1 MENKNIINNLII
13 KQINESD
20 ALAFDKDFI
29 SKSHDVNF
37 DILGKAFKGTGKI
50 YAKLKMAVESNT
62 CMSENCQYEYD
73 QLKRLQQAPK
83 EALEFLELLLS
94 QLEITEDPNF
104 DPNNNYEYTAAN
116 CIFKEKPGFS
126 KSDGYDVIMNLLEDG
141 SQELIFIGPLFEKPL
156 VINSVA
162 LYALSEAGST
172 LVSETPDINEEMLIL
187 LTKVGL
193 FDPSDILEDGTLSPT
208 ATIADEFI
216 LKNSDGSYDYEIVD
230 IGNGKGRNIL
240 KFDLDKINKKA
251 TPFINAEVAGLL
263 SEEQSAVAAWNV
275 YISRGI
281 TQNEDDQMVQN
292 ANAGSLSW
300 SYTKDLP
307 LTQDKKVLFE
317 TKYKDYFYNNYLT
330 PFLTNQL
337 PTVEEDSAVFDLAEA
352 RKAKAQKF
360 LQDNNLN

>member
-37 DILGKAFKGTGKI
+37 DILGKAFKGTGKV
-50 YAKLKMAVESNT
+50 YAKLKIAIENNT
-62 CMSENCQYEYD
+62 CVSENCQYEYE

-83 EALEFLELLLS
+83 EALEFLGLLLS
-94 QLEITEDPNF
+94 QLETTEDPNF

-126 KSDGYDVIMNLLEDG
+126 KSDGYNVIMNLLEDG

-162 LYALSEAGST
+162 LYALNEVGST
-172 LVSETPDINEEMLIL
+172 LVSETPDINEEMLTL

-208 ATIADEFI
+208 ATIADTFI
-216 LKNSDGSYDYEIVD
+216 LKNPDGSYDYEIVD

-251 TPFINAEVAGLL
+251 TPFISAEVGGLL
-263 SEEQSAVAAWNV
+263 SDEQSTVAAWNV
-275 YISRGI
+275 Y
-281 TQNEDDQMVQN
+281 
-292 ANAGSLSW
+292 LSEGKYW
-300 SYTKDLP
+300 SYTEDLP
-307 LTQDKKVLFE
+307 LTQDKKDLFE
-317 TKYKDYFYNNYLT
+317 IKYKDYFYNNYLT

>member
-29 SKSHDVNF
+29 SRSHDVNF

-50 YAKLKMAVESNT
+50 YAKIKIAIENNA
-62 CMSENCQYEYD
+62 CMSEDCKYEYE
-73 QLKRLQQAPK
+73 QLKRLQQAPQ
-83 EALEFLELLLS
+83 ETLEFLELLLS
-94 QLEITEDPNF
+94 QLETTEDSNF
-104 DPNNNYEYTAAN
+104 DPNNDYRYTVAN

-126 KSDGYDVIMNLLEDG
+126 KTDGYDVIMNLLEDG
-141 SQELIFIGPLFEKPL
+141 SQELIFTGPMFEEPL

-162 LYALSEAGST
+162 LISLNESGTT
-172 LVSETPDINEEMLIL
+172 LVSETPNITEEMMTL

-208 ATIADEFI
+208 AVIADEFI
-216 LKNSDGSYDYEIVD
+216 LKNPDGSYDYEIVD
-230 IGNGKGRNIL
+230 IGDGKGRNVL
-240 KFDLDKINKKA
+240 KFDLDKINRKS
-251 TPFINAEVAGLL
+251 TPFISAEVAGLMS
-263 SEEQSAVAAWNV
+263 SEQETIAAWNV
-275 YISRGI
+275 Y
-281 TQNEDDQMVQN
+281 
-292 ANAGSLSW
+292 LSEGKYW
-300 SYTKDLP
+300 SYEKDLP
-307 LTQDKKVLFE
+307 LTQDKKDLFE
-317 TKYKDYFYNNYLT
+317 VKYKDYFYNNYLT

-337 PTVEEDSAVFDLAEA
+337 PTVEEDSAVFDLVEG

>member
-29 SKSHDVNF
+29 SRSHDVNF

-50 YAKLKMAVESNT
+50 YAKIKIAIENNT
-62 CMSENCQYEYD
+62 CMSEDCKYEYE
-73 QLKRLQQAPK
+73 QLKRLQQAPQ
-83 EALEFLELLLS
+83 ETLEFLELLLS
-94 QLEITEDPNF
+94 QLETTEDSNF
-104 DPNNNYEYTAAN
+104 DPNNDYRYTVAN

-126 KSDGYDVIMNLLEDG
+126 KTDGYDITMNLLEDG
-141 SQELIFIGPLFEKPL
+141 SQELIFIGPMFEEPL
-156 VINSVA
+156 VINSIA
-162 LYALSEAGST
+162 LISLNESGTT
-172 LVSETPDINEEMLIL
+172 LVSETPNISEEMMVL

-208 ATIADEFI
+208 AVIADEFI
-216 LKNSDGSYDYEIVD
+216 LKNPDGSYDYEIID
-230 IGNGKGRNIL
+230 IGDGKGRNVL
-240 KFDLDKINKKA
+240 KFDLDKINRKA
-251 TPFINAEVAGLL
+251 TPFISAEVAGLMS
-263 SEEQSAVAAWNV
+263 SEQETVAAWNV
-275 YISRGI
+275 Y
-281 TQNEDDQMVQN
+281 
-292 ANAGSLSW
+292 LSEGKYW
-300 SYTKDLP
+300 SYAKDLP
-307 LTQDKKVLFE
+307 LTQDKKDLFE
-317 TKYKDYFYNNYLT
+317 VKYKDYFYNNYLT

>member
-20 ALAFDKDFI
+20 ALAFNKDFV
-29 SKSHDVNF
+29 SRGHDSNF
-37 DILGKAFKGTGKI
+37 DILGKAFKNSGRT
-50 YAKLKMAVESNT
+50 YAKIKMAIENNT
-62 CMSENCQYEYD
+62 CISEGCQYEYE
-73 QLKRLQQAPK
+73 QLKRLKEAPQQA
-83 EALEFLELLLS
+83 LNFLQLLMS
-94 QLEITEDPNF
+94 QLEVTEDPNF
-104 DPNNNYEYTAAN
+104 DPNNNFEYTAAN
-116 CIFKEKPGFS
+116 SIFKEKPGFS
-126 KSDGYDVIMNLLEDG
+126 KTDGYDVVMNLLDDG
-141 SQELIFIGPLFEKPL
+141 SQELIFTGPLFETPL

-162 LYALSEAGST
+162 LEALNESGST
-172 LVSETPDINEEMLIL
+172 LVSETPDINKEMTDL
-187 LTKVGL
+187 LTNVGL
-193 FDPSDILEDGTLSPT
+193 FDPSDIMEDGSLSPR

-216 LKNSDGSYDYEIVD
+216 LKNPDGSYDYEIVD

-263 SEEQSAVAAWNV
+263 SSEQETVAAWNV
-275 YISRGI
+275 YISKG
-281 TQNEDDQMVQN
+281 TSEEEDDQMVQN
-292 ANAGSLSW
+292 ANAGSSSW
-300 SYTKDLP
+300 SYEKDLP
-307 LTQDKKVLFE
+307 LSQDKKVLFE

-360 LQDNNLN
+360 LKDNELI